1 MIAGILSAAVF
12 AFVSYEF
19 AILPS
24 VYGGNLLS
32 YAFLIASSVGGL
44 IIYVTHKEY
53 LKKQGIDLSLA
64 FKEIRPE

>member
-1 MIAGILSAAVF
+1 
-12 AFVSYEF
+12 
-19 AILPS
+19 
-24 VYGGNLLS
+24 LLS